1 MSILLT
7 GILGLMIV
15 AAVVALECRDL
26 LSAIVCVGA
35 VGFLAAIAFLLL
47 GAPDLAVTQV
57 VVEILGLV
65 ILIPATVGRERAD
78 AGGPRPLRRALAT
91 LALVLLGT
99 AAGARLLVGMPE
111 FGAPVMER
119 FADAPSRWFL
129 GEGHVETGAANVVTA
144 ILLDYRA
151 YDTLGEVSVLFCAV
165 LGVTAI
171 LRRDPRRPQTGDARG
186 PQTGDAP

>member
-1 MSILLT
+1 MPLLLT
-7 GILGLMIV
+7 LILALMIV

-35 VGFLAAIAFLLL
+35 VGFLAALAFVLL
-47 GAPDLAVTQV
+47 GAPDLAITQV

-78 AGGPRPLRRALAT
+78 AGAQRPLVPT
-91 LALVLLGT
+91 LAALGAVLLG
-99 AAGARLLVGMPE
+99 AVAGGRLLVGMPE
-111 FGAPVMER
+111 FGVPVMER
-119 FADAPSRWFL
+119 FAEAPSRWFL

-171 LRRDPRRPQTGDARG
+171 LRGARRPENGG
-186 PQTGDAP
+186 AP

>member
-1 MSILLT
+1 MSLLLIPILV
-7 GILGLMIV
+7 LMIV
-15 AAVVALECRDL
+15 AALVALECRDL

-35 VGFLAAIAFLLL
+35 VGFLAAMAFVLL
-47 GAPDLAVTQV
+47 GAPDLAITQV

-65 ILIPATVGRERAD
+65 ILIPATVGREHAD
-78 AGGPRPLRRALAT
+78 MGKRSLVPTLAALA
-91 LALVLLGT
+91 AVLLGT
-99 AAGARLLVGMPE
+99 VAGGRLLVGMPE
-111 FGAPVMER
+111 FGVPVMER

-171 LRRDPRRPQTGDARG
+171 LRGGARRPETGG
-186 PQTGDAP
+186 AP